1 MRAMVLLI
9 ACSLAACE
17 MSPKQARREL
27 IEQDYSYSR
36 NSMAE
41 AIRNKDA
48 AALELFLVAGMEPGA
63 VSAGYAML
71 EHAATA
77 GDTAIVA
84 ILLAA
89 GADPNAS
96 GGVSTPLVEAAAWGH
111 GGVAG
116 QLLAAGAAAD
126 AADATGR
133 TPLLAAVEKGAVAL
147 THTLLAAG
155 ANPNTRSKLGSTPL
169 GAAQKLEDQ
178 AQRDEIAGLLAAA
191 GAVRGTGADLT
202 ALMAPEKLTAVAPE
216 EYEVRFATTAGA
228 FVVVVERRLAPHAAD
243 RFYNLV
249 RHGFFD
255 SQRFFRIVRGRL
267 VQFGLHNTP
276 EIAARW
282 YGATIPDDP
291 QHGENARGTLA
302 FAAGEGADSRTT
314 QIFIN
319 LAVNADFDRLGFVPF
334 GRVVEG
340 MDAVTAI
347 NGEYGELPEQ
357 GRILAEG
364 EEYLARNFPALDRI
378 ETARLVE

>member
-9 ACSLAACE
+9 AYSLAACE

-111 GGVAG
+111 GGLAG

-126 AADATGR
+126 AAAATGR
-133 TPLLAAVEKGAVAL
+133 TPLLAAGAD
-147 THTLLAAG
+147 
-155 ANPNTRSKLGSTPL
+155 PNTRSKLGSTPL

-216 EYEVRFATTAGA
+216 EYEVRFATTCGA
-228 FVVVVERRLAPHAAD
+228 FVVAVERRLAPHAAD

-291 QHGENARGTLA
+291 RHGENARGTLA

-347 NGEYGELPEQ
+347 NGEYGELPDQ
-357 GRILAEG
+357 GRILAGG

>member
-133 TPLLAAVEKGAVAL
+133 TPLLAAVE
-147 THTLLAAG
+147 
-155 ANPNTRSKLGSTPL
+155 
-169 GAAQKLEDQ
+169 
-178 AQRDEIAGLLAAA
+178 
-191 GAVRGTGADLT
+191 
-202 ALMAPEKLTAVAPE
+202 
-216 EYEVRFATTAGA
+216 
-228 FVVVVERRLAPHAAD
+228 
-243 RFYNLV
+243 
-249 RHGFFD
+249 
-255 SQRFFRIVRGRL
+255 
-267 VQFGLHNTP
+267 
-276 EIAARW
+276 
-282 YGATIPDDP
+282 
-291 QHGENARGTLA
+291 
-302 FAAGEGADSRTT
+302 
-314 QIFIN
+314 
-319 LAVNADFDRLGFVPF
+319 
-334 GRVVEG
+334 
-340 MDAVTAI
+340 
-347 NGEYGELPEQ
+347 
-357 GRILAEG
+357 
-364 EEYLARNFPALDRI
+364 
-378 ETARLVE
+378 